1 MFQLF
6 FQMLYNRFR
15 VTFLIE
21 NYVLLFR
28 KRFHIV
34 CMFVYCQVVLLMC
47 MIKILFR
54 KSTKPRYMF

>member
-1 MFQLF
+1 MFQLS
-6 FQMLYNRFR
+6 FQKLYNIFR

-34 CMFVYCQVVLLMC
+34 CMFEYCEVVLLMF